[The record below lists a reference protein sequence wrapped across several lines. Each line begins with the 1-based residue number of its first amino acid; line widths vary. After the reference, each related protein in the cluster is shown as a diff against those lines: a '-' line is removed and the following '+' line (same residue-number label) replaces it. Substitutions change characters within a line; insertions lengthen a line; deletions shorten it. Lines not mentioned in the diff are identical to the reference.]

1 MAMTEYSK
9 IAPDYE
15 VLCSAMRKLKEGSES
30 VKIFPM
36 GKSVLG
42 RRIFVIGLG
51 KLRSATVY
59 VGGVH
64 GQEWLTVNTLLEFAF
79 SLCRCYEGALPLGGV
94 DVRAALNSK
103 GVLLVPCL
111 NPDGVEIALH
121 GKDGAGERAD
131 FVDGIACGDYRG
143 WQANARGVD
152 LNHNFDAGFETL
164 RQMEREA
171 GIVGP
176 APRQYGGETAMS
188 EPETRAIASLCR
200 LFDAQKLFA
209 FHSQGEEIFYQYG
222 EHTPT
227 QSRLMAEILA
237 RSSGYRLV
245 LQEGLASHGG
255 LKDWFI
261 DTFRRPGFTVEIGKG
276 KNPLPIDDF
285 PAIYEKIAEMLM
297 LGLLL

>member
-143 WQANARGVD
+143 WQANARGVEI
-152 LNHNFDAGFETL
+152 NHNFDAGFDTENVDMPQAPAA
-164 RQMEREA
+164 RRFRGERPE
-171 GIVGP
+171 
-176 APRQYGGETAMS
+176 S
-188 EPETRAIASLCR
+188 EPETASLCALCR
-200 LFDAQKLFA
+200 RQSFRHVTAL
-209 FHSQGEEIFYQYG
+209 HTQGEEIYWQYG
-222 EHTPT
+222 THTPVAA
-227 QSRLMAEILA
+227 RMMAEILA
-237 RSSGYRLV
+237 SASGYV
-245 LQEGLASHGG
+245 TAKPDGAAAFGG
-255 LKDWFI
+255 FKDWFI
-261 DTFRRPGFTVEIGKG
+261 DTFHRPGFTIEMGRGV
-276 KNPLPIDDF
+276 NPLPVEQM
-285 PAIYEKIAEMLM
+285 PAIYERAREMLLLDAM
-297 LGLLL
+297 L